1 MRRAFFLPAMFLLG
15 VLILCDAVPSWT
27 QTVLPAPEVS
37 AATTLSLPNAPAAA
51 PGVVKE
57 PATPL
62 SQGDSPA
69 SAETGVISG
78 TVTDVYGD
86 VVPGASVVVEGP
98 DPNNRQSK
106 VADDNGFFNFTGLK
120 SGVVYHVTISSKGF
134 DNWVSQ
140 PITLAAGQY
149 YDLTGIKLKLADAV
163 ASVTVSASVEQIAV
177 QQVHIAE
184 QQRVLGFIPNFYVV
198 YDSQNAVP
206 LTTKLKFQ
214 MAYKVSIDPITIV
227 GAFFL
232 GGINQAADTPD
243 FVQGAKGYAQRVGTV
258 YADGLTDIMFGGAI
272 LPSLLHQDPRYFYQ
286 GTGPIKSRMLHAMSN
301 PFICKGDNGKW
312 QPNYSSIGGDL
323 ISASISNAYYPSS
336 NRGLGLTLE
345 NVAISTAERTVSSL
359 FQEFVLRKLT
369 PSANRQN

>member
-1 MRRAFFLPAMFLLG
+1 MFLVG
-15 VLILCDAVPSWT
+15 ILILCEAAPSWT
-27 QTVLPAPEVS
+27 QTVSPAPGVS
-37 AATTLSLPNAPAAA
+37 AGTALSLPNATVAVSSA
-51 PGVVKE
+51 VKE
-57 PATPL
+57 SSTSVPN
-62 SQGDSPA
+62 GDSST
-69 SAETGVISG
+69 SAETGFISG

-86 VVPGASVVVEGP
+86 VVPGAAVIVEGA
-98 DPNNRQSK
+98 DPSDKQSK
-106 VADDNGFFNFTGLK
+106 VADDNGFFNFAGLK
-120 SGVVYHVTISSKGF
+120 SGVVYHVTIGSKGF

-140 PITLAAGQY
+140 PITLAVGQY
-149 YDLTGIKLKLADAV
+149 FDLTGIKLKLTDAV
-163 ASVTVSASVEQIAV
+163 ASVTVTSSVEQIAV

-214 MAYKVSIDPITIV
+214 MAYKVSVDPITIV

-243 FVQGAKGYAQRVGTV
+243 YVQGAKGYAQRVGTV

-286 GTGPIKSRMLHAMSN
+286 GTGTIKSRMLHAMSN

-312 QPNYSSIGGDL
+312 QPNYSSVGGDL

-336 NRGLGLTLE
+336 NRGFGLTLE